1 MLLSWKN
8 PNYSGVRFT
17 NILVLALDGRRRT
30 ARNLRMSS

>member
-17 NILVLALDGRRRT
+17 NILVLAEWQGGEPRGI
-30 ARNLRMSS
+30 